1 MQTCSIC
8 HTQSPDAAASCPT
21 CHADLTMLSEQA
33 AALKKYQDNPRVESL
48 RVAVSA
54 DCCPACRKV
63 EGTYNKNEIPA
74 LPVKGCSHENGCC
87 CFYEPIL
94 NEIFP

>member
-8 HTQSPDAAASCPT
+8 HSQSPDSAAVCPT
-21 CHADLTMLSEQA
+21 CQADLTLMSDQA
-33 AALKKYQDNPRVESL
+33 VAMKKYQANSRVQSL

-54 DCCPACRKV
+54 DCCPACRRV
-63 EGTYNKNEIPA
+63 EGTYAKEDVPV
-74 LPVKGCSHENGCC
+74 LPVRGCSHENGCR

-94 NEIFP
+94 TEIFP

>member
-8 HTQSPDAAASCPT
+8 HNQSPDSETICPF
-21 CHADLTMLSEQA
+21 CQADLTLYSEQA
-33 AALKKYQDNPRVESL
+33 VALKKYKENPRVEYI
-48 RVAVSA
+48 RIAVSA

-63 EGTYNKNEIPA
+63 EGTYSKENVPV
-74 LPVKGCSHENGCC
+74 LPVVGCSHEYGCR